1 MKKLLPTMFAG
12 AAVITA
18 GSAGAADLA
27 PYRPAP
33 LPVFSW
39 SGCYV
44 GAQAG
49 LGTGHTTWQDVS
61 TPGDIDGNFA
71 GNTAHADMSGGL
83 VGGQIGCDYQYGR
96 AWVLGISGMMAGSD
110 ITGTDMDQFNAT
122 WTLRDRVDWFGSVT
136 GRWGYAVNCLW
147 DLSCWGDFRTLLY
160 VRGGG
165 AWTHNRFEIE
175 NNGFNLGTPSATR
188 VGWTLGAGI
197 EWAFAPG
204 LSAFLEANYYDFGTQ
219 NIGFVG
225 NAATANTPFTVG
237 PSQTVETFQVG
248 VNYHFWGR

>member
-1 MKKLLPTMFAG
+1 MKSVLSRLFAG
-12 AAVITA
+12 VAVVAA
-18 GSAGAADLA
+18 GSASAADLA
-27 PYRPAP
+27 PYNKAPLP

-44 GAQAG
+44 GGQTG
-49 LGTGHTTWQDVS
+49 LGVGHTTWVDVS

-71 GNTAHADMSGGL
+71 GNTANTDMSGAL
-83 VGGQIGCDYQYGR
+83 IGGQIGCDYQYGS
-96 AWVLGISGMMAGSD
+96 AWVLGISGMMAGSN
-110 ITGTDMDQFNAT
+110 ITGTNMDQFNQT

-136 GRWGYAVNCLW
+136 GRWGYAV
-147 DLSCWGDFRTLLY
+147 DRTLLY
-160 VRGGG
+160 VRGGA
-165 AWTHNRFEIE
+165 AWGNNKLEIE
-175 NNGFNLGTPSATR
+175 NSGFNLGTPSATR
-188 VGWTLGAGI
+188 VGWTLGAGM

-204 LSAFLEANYYDFGTQ
+204 LSAFLEANYYGFGTQ

-237 PSQTVETFQVG
+237 SSQNIETFQLG